1 MTSDISVLLPIH
13 GNGEYLQ
20 ATLQSIANQQFT
32 GTIETVLVL
41 DRCADS
47 VISVIEKFKHELN
60 PLVLISHKPGLVE
73 ALNLGIINSSSNF
86 IARIDSDDI
95 MFENRLAT
103 QFDFMQE
110 HPNVVALGTSVI
122 EIDLTEKEIGFRK
135 YPSTEVLTR
144 SGLRKQCVIAHPST
158 IIRRKELIDIGMYR
172 NFFEYAEDYDLWLRL
187 NTLGEIV
194 SLEIPLTKYRVHG
207 NQSTNLNLKRGI
219 FVSYSVRISFFLTR
233 NFGRDLPKIYGD
245 FEKWQ
250 HSILG
255 SMLSMYIDFR
265 LFGSKCKSKLRLVS
279 NLRR

>member
-13 GNGEYLQ
+13 GNGEYLS
-20 ATLQSIANQQFT
+20 ATLQSILDQQFT

-41 DRCADS
+41 DRCADYVYS
-47 VISVIEKFKHELN
+47 IIEKFQKELK
-60 PLVLISHKPGLVE
+60 PIVLTSHKPGLVE
-73 ALNLGIINSSSNF
+73 ALNLGIGNASSNL

-95 MFENRLAT
+95 MLENRLAT
-103 QFDFMQE
+103 QFEFMQF

-135 YPSTEVLTR
+135 YPSTEASTR
-144 SGLRKQCVIAHPST
+144 SGMRKQCVIAHPST
-158 IIRRKELIDIGMYR
+158 IIRRKELIDVGMYR

-187 NTLGEIV
+187 ITVGEIL
-194 SLEIPLTKYRVHG
+194 SLETPLTKYRVHG

-219 FVSYSVRISFFLTR
+219 FVAYSARMSSFLTR
-233 NFGRDLPKIYGD
+233 NFGRDLPKIYGE
-245 FEKWQ
+245 FEIWQ

-255 SMLSMYIDFR
+255 SMLSKYVDFR